1 MKAVLF
7 FLIGIL
13 LVVLEFLFG
22 DKKEN
27 HDYR

>member
-13 LVVLEFLFG
+13 LVIVEFLFG
-22 DKKEN
+22 NKKEK
-27 HDYR
+27 RSFR